1 MPKGLH
7 RIDLVML
14 ERFRAKVAQTLNLS
28 LNSNKNYDYFS
39 KFIFLKTHVQ
49 DSGKFIHNTIE
60 INIETT
66 EVNIADG
73 SMNDDGGNANVEVLK
88 INVDL
93 AKVKDKFVKININ
106 LLLFSFVS

>member
-1 MPKGLH
+1 M
-7 RIDLVML
+7 V
-14 ERFRAKVAQTLNLS
+14 FRGILFEPIWNDFFTLTPSIYSIFVNL
-28 LNSNKNYDYFS
+28 N
-39 KFIFLKTHVQ
+39 I
-49 DSGKFIHNTIE
+49 DSGKFIHNTTE

-73 SMNDDGGNANVEVLK
+73 SMNDDEGNANVEVLK

-106 LLLFSFVS
+106 LLLFSFAS